1 MTSVRSDIAV
11 SGTPLRGRE
20 KSKKAWPRVPLG
32 RSTTSCLGRPTHNNC
47 RFRYSFGRRFAR
59 HLSPALPARVEP
71 AGVEDCGT
79 RSSDYFKS
87 LAQVVR
93 ERLWAVGGA
102 RRGQIRHGK
111 AMS

>member
-20 KSKKAWPRVPLG
+20 KSKKAWPRAARPLDYE
-32 RSTTSCLGRPTHNNC
+32 LFGRPTHNNC
-47 RFRYSFGRRFAR
+47 RFRYSFGRRFAQ

-93 ERLWAVGGA
+93 ERLCAVGGA